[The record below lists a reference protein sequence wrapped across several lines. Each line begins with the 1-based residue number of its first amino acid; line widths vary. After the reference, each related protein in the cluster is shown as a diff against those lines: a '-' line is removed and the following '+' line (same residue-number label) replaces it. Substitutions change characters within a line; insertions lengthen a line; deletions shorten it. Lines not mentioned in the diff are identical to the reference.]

1 MRAELVAI
9 PQTGIFALGTGA
21 HAYLEFDLAAS
32 AHALLL
38 VSAAGRISEPRTTM
52 GGVNVVT
59 GFRPEIWRTAVPNAA
74 PDNLAGFTAPVVGR
88 DGYTMPA
95 TQHDLMLWISG
106 SSYDVVFD
114 TSILVAAA
122 LRDVAV
128 IADEIVGW
136 TYHRDLDLTGFID
149 GTKNPSLSVA
159 PAEVLVPDGL
169 PGAGGSVLLLQKWQ
183 HDSPAWTQLP
193 VGEQEKVIG
202 RTKPDSVEL
211 DPRPETSH
219 VARTDQDEFGKIFRR
234 NTPYG
239 SMLEHGTTF
248 VGFSARQR
256 HLATMLDSMAG
267 VDGERDVLTRFSR
280 PLSGSY
286 YFVPSLDDLAP
297 FAPPEED
304 D

>member
-1 MRAELVAI
+1 VAI
-9 PQTGIFALGTGA
+9 PQTGIFALGTAA
-21 HAYLEFDLAAS
+21 HAYLEMDLSAS
-32 AHALLL
+32 ADPLSL

-59 GFRPEIWRTAVPNAA
+59 GFRPELWRAAVPAAA
-74 PDNLAGFTAPVVGR
+74 PEHCAGFTAPVVGR

-95 TQHDLMLWISG
+95 TQHDLVLWIAG

-114 TSILVAAA
+114 TSILVIAA

-149 GTKNPSLSVA
+149 GTENPSLSVA
-159 PAEVLVPDGL
+159 PAQVLVPDGM

-183 HDSPAWTQLP
+183 HETAAWTRLP
-193 VGEQEKVIG
+193 VGEQESVIG

-239 SMLEHGTTF
+239 SVLDHGTTF
-248 VGFSARQR
+248 VGFSARQQY
-256 HLATMLDSMAG
+256 LAAMLDSMAG
-267 VDGERDVLTRFSR
+267 VDGERDALTRYSR
-280 PLSGSY
+280 PLTGAY